1 MIDNEKDIFIF
12 YLNKEEIER
21 RIGFQEAHERFK
33 AWVFSGK
40 AENNRLTVVR
50 EGKLGNRV
58 EWVY

>member
-12 YLNKEEIER
+12 YLNEEEIER
-21 RIGFQEAHERFK
+21 RIGFQEANERFK

-50 EGKLGNRV
+50 YGKLGNRV